1 LACERR
7 SKDTPKAARH
17 NINLVNYDQISSDD
31 KPKEVYAAKMD
42 WPSKAKPSSITPLQL
57 VQKNRQEE
65 EKFTLNVAKC
75 DKIFDELGKAVTL
88 K

>member
-1 LACERR
+1 
-7 SKDTPKAARH
+7 
-17 NINLVNYDQISSDD
+17 
-31 KPKEVYAAKMD
+31 MD

-75 DKIFDELGKAVTL
+75 DKIFDELGKAATL